1 MKKNAKALAAI
12 NPKVSCTAKN
22 FTDCVVYS
30 CVPWHTNNFR
40 MINNLILVWAYV
52 HALPIIIIII
62 FLHVLLVNIFS
73 ILGFKP
79 CAVVGGL
86 DYERE
91 Q

>member
-1 MKKNAKALAAI
+1 
-12 NPKVSCTAKN
+12 
-22 FTDCVVYS
+22 
-30 CVPWHTNNFR
+30 
-40 MINNLILVWAYV
+40 MINNLILVWAYNV
-52 HALPIIIIII
+52 HALPIITIII
-62 FLHVLLVNIFS
+62 FLHVLLVNVFS